1 MTFYLLI
8 IHALNFM
15 APAAGLAVLMVLLTY
30 VLAPIFKSNRPL
42 ARMLLAQAAI
52 IFIATLLVAVLGL
65 VVFGQDAKMTTYSAM
80 VLVAAACQAWRMRTL
95 RK

>member
-1 MTFYLLI
+1 MTIYLLI
-8 IHALNFM
+8 NHALNFM
-15 APAAGLAVLMVLLTY
+15 APAAGLAVLTVGLTY
-30 VLAPIFKSNRPL
+30 VCAPIFKSNRPL
-42 ARMLLAQAAI
+42 ARMLLTQAAI

-80 VLVAAACQAWRMRTL
+80 VLVAAACQAWRMRAL